1 MTTII
6 RQSSVDN
13 GQPEP
18 DHGIGSLSTQRP
30 PRMGSELRL
39 TTDSSSPVASVA
51 GSVSAPGAKIVVD
64 GLNLWF
70 GSNHVLKN
78 VCFSIPPNAVT
89 AIMGPSGCG
98 KSTLLRTINRMNDLI
113 LGTRITG
120 DIRIDGESIFADATD
135 VIDLRKRVGMVFQ
148 KPNPFPK
155 SIYENIAF
163 SQFLKKRPK
172 EEIGGKVREMLALVQ
187 LDGFESRKPDQLSGG
202 QCQRIALARALIN
215 QPRVLLLDEPLGA
228 LDLKIR
234 KQMQIELKKI
244 QDKLKIT
251 FLYVTHDQEEALVM
265 SDRIVL
271 MNSGEAVQ
279 VDTPQRIYN
288 LPNSRF
294 SATFIG
300 ESNVFEGTVA
310 DVQKDHFVVN
320 VDGVRIVS
328 NKNVDVKTGDT
339 VFLAIRLEKVKR
351 VPPGGGSRYEN
362 QVEGKIEDI
371 VFFGS
376 IVKYYVRVSPNMLII
391 AEENISDE
399 ADAASAGRRAA
410 GDAAAVGFMR
420 RDVNVFFR

>member
-1 MTTII
+1 MPEKTTALAIK
-6 RQSSVDN
+6 
-13 GQPEP
+13 
-18 DHGIGSLSTQRP
+18 GICKNFGTVCAVKDMNLDIGDGEFVSL
-30 PRMGSELRL
+30 L
-39 TTDSSSPVASVA
+39 
-51 GSVSAPGAKIVVD
+51 
-64 GLNLWF
+64 
-70 GSNHVLKN
+70 
-78 VCFSIPPNAVT
+78 
-89 AIMGPSGCG
+89 GPSGCG
-98 KSTLLRTINRMNDLI
+98 KTTLLRIIAGFETPDRGEVLLDGKNIVSMPPNKRPMN
-113 LGTRITG
+113 
-120 DIRIDGESIFADATD
+120 
-135 VIDLRKRVGMVFQ
+135 MVFQ
-148 KPNPFPK
+148 RYALFPHMN
-155 SIYENIAF
+155 IYENIAF

-371 VFFGS
+371 VFFGF